1 MNAND
6 TFLALDF
13 VVTMKFPYLNVLKNK
28 ALELAKRLRHAKVT
42 IEHLLLVL
50 VESDDTNVIRSLTYN
65 PYHEFDR
72 DKLLAC
78 LKQTLQ
84 NSPSLTNDA
93 LVETLGFQR
102 VLTRTERMVEQ
113 KGRQQVNGADVLLA
127 VFFEQ
132 ESLGAQCLR
141 QCQATRADIENYL
154 SQPRFK
160 EGVQQSHAEESLK
173 SFDLQTLLAPPK
185 TATATSNI
193 DDYLENLNTKYR
205 QGKLPPVIGRE
216 KEIQET
222 MMILCQSRKSNPLLI
237 GEPGVGKTTIA
248 VGLAQ
253 LIEEQKVPMALRNA
267 TIYALKL
274 TTLMGG
280 TQFRGEFEKRM
291 DDIMNFLKNT
301 PHAIL
306 FIDEIHMIIGAGST
320 KGSDM
325 DMANILKPALASGE
339 ISCIGATT
347 YKEYRQI
354 FEKDEAL
361 KRRFAEVHVP
371 EPTPEQALAIINGMK
386 PRLEKHHR
394 VVFTEKALEIA
405 VTMSQ
410 KYIKDRRLPDIALD
424 VLDEAGALVNMENP
438 HLGDKTVDA
447 PQVYQVI
454 ASKAHIPVQQI
465 AAEKDKTNLAHL
477 AEHLKKEIFG
487 QDHAIDILV
496 SAVTMANAGLR
507 DSTKPI
513 GSFLFAGPTGVGKT
527 ELCKQLAAQLG
538 MKLLRFDMSEYT
550 DQHAYTKLIG
560 TAPGYVGYDQGGV
573 LTEAVQKEPHAIV
586 LMDEIEKAHP
596 QIYNLLLQVLDYG
609 TLTDG
614 QARKVDFRHTII
626 ILTTNAGASVFQKRS
641 IGFGQQSID
650 KEESQQ
656 ELARVFTPEFRN
668 RFDEIIQ
675 FNALPKSIA
684 GNIVDKLIAE
694 LQQALNDKKVKIV
707 LTEQAKQWFVDHGY
721 DAAMGARP
729 MGRLVTNEL
738 KKPLAKE
745 LLYGHLKEGGQV
757 IVNVKLDELVLS
769 FA

>member
-1 MNAND
+1 
-6 TFLALDF
+6 
-13 VVTMKFPYLNVLKNK
+13 MKFSYLNTLKNK
-28 ALELAKRLRHAKVT
+28 AIELAKRLRHAKVMV
-42 IEHLLLVL
+42 EHILCVL
-50 VESDDTNVIRSLTYN
+50 IESDESDVVRALTYN
-65 PYHEFDR
+65 PYHEYDR
-72 DKLLAC
+72 DQLLKC
-78 LKQTLQ
+78 LKNGLQTC
-84 NSPSLTNDA
+84 PPLTNDD

-102 VLTRTERMVEQ
+102 VLTRTERMVEN
-113 KGRQQVNGADVLLA
+113 KSRRNVNGADVLLA
-127 VFFEQ
+127 IFHEQ
-132 ESLGAQCLR
+132 ESAAAHCLR
-141 QCQATRADIENYL
+141 QCQVTRADIESYL
-154 SQPRFK
+154 AQPRFK
-160 EGVQQSHAEESLK
+160 ENTEAQHAEESLQA
-173 SFDLQTLLAPPK
+173 FDIQTLLSPPK
-185 TATATSNI
+185 TATSAGSVE
-193 DDYLENLNTKYR
+193 DYLENLNQKYR
-205 QGKLPPVIGRE
+205 QGKLPPVIGRQ

-222 MMILCQSRKSNPLLI
+222 MMILSQSRKSNPLLI

-253 LIEEQKVPMALRNA
+253 LIEEQKVPMSLRNA
-267 TIYALKL
+267 TIYSLNLTAL
-274 TTLMGG
+274 MAG

-291 DDIMNFLKNT
+291 NEILAFLKQT

-339 ISCIGATT
+339 MSCIGATT
-347 YKEYRQI
+347 YKEFRQI

-371 EPTPEQALAIINGMK
+371 EPTPQEALAIIQGMK

-394 VVFTEKALEIA
+394 VVFDEKALEIA

-438 HLGDKTVDA
+438 HLGNKTVNA
-447 PQVYQVI
+447 ANVYQVI
-454 ASKAHIPVQQI
+454 ASKAHIPVEQI
-465 AAEKDKTNLAHL
+465 AQTQESAGLAHL
-477 AEHLKKEIFG
+477 AEHLKAVIFG
-487 QDHAIDILV
+487 QDHAIDTLI

-507 DSTKPI
+507 DTTKPI

-550 DQHAYTKLIG
+550 DQSAYTKLIG

-573 LTEAVQKEPHAIV
+573 LTDAVQKEPHSIV

-626 ILTTNAGASVFQKRS
+626 VLTTNAGAAVLQKRS
-641 IGFGQQSID
+641 IGFGSFDNEPD
-650 KEESQQ
+650 KQESQQ
-656 ELARVFTPEFRN
+656 EMARVFSPEFRN
-668 RFDEIIQ
+668 RFDEIIH
-675 FNALPKSIA
+675 FNALPKSVA
-684 GNIVDKLIAE
+684 GNIVDKLISE
-694 LQQALNDKKVKIV
+694 LQQTLVDKKVQIV
-707 LTEQAKQWFVDHGY
+707 LTDAARQWFIEHGY
-721 DAAMGARP
+721 DAQMGARP

-745 LLYGHLKEGGQV
+745 LLYGHLKNGGQV
-757 IVNVKLDELVLS
+757 TVGVEQGALLLS
-769 FA
+769 FD

>member
-1 MNAND
+1 
-6 TFLALDF
+6 
-13 VVTMKFPYLNVLKNK
+13 MKFSYLDTLKNK

-50 VESDDTNVIRSLTYN
+50 VESDESDVVRALTYN
-65 PYHEFDR
+65 PYHEYDR
-72 DKLLAC
+72 DQLIKC
-78 LKQTLQ
+78 LKQGLQ
-84 NSPSLTNDA
+84 ACPPLTNDG

-102 VLTRTERMVEQ
+102 VLTRTERMVEH
-113 KGRQQVNGADVLLA
+113 KERRNVNGADVLLA
-127 VFFEQ
+127 IFHEQ
-132 ESLGAQCLR
+132 ESQGAQCLR
-141 QCQATRADIENYL
+141 QCQATRADIESYL

-160 EGVQQSHAEESLK
+160 EDTQHQRAEESLK
-173 SFDLQTLLAPPK
+173 SFDIQTLLPPPK
-185 TATATSNI
+185 AGTSAGGAE
-193 DDYLENLNTKYR
+193 DYLENLNMKYR
-205 QGKLPPVIGRE
+205 QGKLSPVIGRQ

-222 MMILCQSRKSNPLLI
+222 MMILSQSRKSNPLLI

-253 LIEEQKVPMALRNA
+253 LIEEQKVPMSLRNA
-267 TIYALKL
+267 TIYSLKL
-274 TTLMGG
+274 TALMAG

-291 DDIMNFLKNT
+291 DDIINFLKQT

-347 YKEYRQI
+347 YKEFRQI

-371 EPTPEQALAIINGMK
+371 EPTPEEALAIIQGMK

-394 VVFTEKALEIA
+394 VVFDQKALEIS

-438 HLGDKTVDA
+438 HLGNKIVDA
-447 PQVYQVI
+447 AHVYQVI
-454 ASKAHIPVQQI
+454 ASKAHIPVEQI
-465 AAEKDKTNLAHL
+465 AQTQESAGLAHL
-477 AEHLKKEIFG
+477 TEHLKEAIFG
-487 QDHAIDILV
+487 QDHAIETLV
-496 SAVTMANAGLR
+496 AAVTMANAGLR

-527 ELCKQLAAQLG
+527 ELCKQLALQLG

-550 DQHAYTKLIG
+550 DQSAYTKLIG
-560 TAPGYVGYDQGGV
+560 TAPGYVGYDQGGI
-573 LTEAVQKEPHAIV
+573 LTDAVQKEPHSIV

-626 ILTTNAGASVFQKRS
+626 VLTTNAGAAVFQKRS
-641 IGFGQQSID
+641 IGFGGLNNEPD
-650 KEESQQ
+650 KQESQQ
-656 ELARVFTPEFRN
+656 EMARVFSPEFRN

-675 FNALPKSIA
+675 FNALPKSVA

-694 LQQALNDKKVKIV
+694 LQQTLINKKVKII
-707 LTEQAKQWFVDHGY
+707 LTDSARQWLIDHGY
-721 DAAMGARP
+721 DAQMGARP

-745 LLYGHLKEGGQV
+745 LLYGHLKNGGQV
-757 IVNVKLDELVLS
+757 TVDAKHGELTLN
-769 FA
+769 FN

>member
-1 MNAND
+1 
-6 TFLALDF
+6 
-13 VVTMKFPYLNVLKNK
+13 MKFSYLDTLKK
-28 ALELAKRLRHAKVT
+28 KSLELAKRLRHSKAT

-50 VESDDTNVIRSLTYN
+50 VDSDESDVVRALTYN
-65 PYHEFDR
+65 PYHEYDR
-72 DKLLAC
+72 DQLLRC
-78 LKQTLQ
+78 LKTSLQTC
-84 NSPSLTNDA
+84 PPLTNDN

-102 VLTRTERMVEQ
+102 VLTRTERMVEH
-113 KGRQQVNGADVLLA
+113 KSRRNVNGADVLLA
-127 VFFEQ
+127 IFHEQ
-132 ESLGAQCLR
+132 ESAATQCLR
-141 QCQATRADIENYL
+141 KCQATRTDIENYL
-154 SQPRFK
+154 AQPRFK
-160 EGVQQSHAEESLK
+160 ENNETQPAEDALK
-173 SFDLQTLLAPPK
+173 SFDIQTLLSPQK
-185 TATATSNI
+185 TATASEGI
-193 DDYLENLNTKYR
+193 DTFLENLNMKYR
-205 QGKLPPVIGRE
+205 QGKSSPVIGRQ

-222 MMILCQSRKSNPLLI
+222 MMILSQSRKSNPLLI

-248 VGLAQ
+248 IGLAQ
-253 LIEEQKVPMALRNA
+253 LIEEQKVPISLRNA
-267 TIYALKL
+267 TIYALNL
-274 TTLMGG
+274 TALMAG

-291 DDIMNFLKNT
+291 NDILSFLKQT

-347 YKEYRQI
+347 YKEFRQI

-371 EPTPEQALAIINGMK
+371 EPSPQEALAIIHGMK

-394 VVFTEKALEIA
+394 VVFNDKALEIA

-438 HLGDKTVDA
+438 HLGDKMVDA
-447 PQVYQVI
+447 NHVYQVI
-454 ASKAHIPVQQI
+454 ASKAHIPVEQI
-465 AAEKDKTNLAHL
+465 AQTQESAGLAHL
-477 AEHLKKEIFG
+477 SEHLKAVIYG
-487 QDHAIDILV
+487 QDHAIDTLV
-496 SAVTMANAGLR
+496 SAVTMASAGLR
-507 DSTKPI
+507 DETKPI

-527 ELCKQLAAQLG
+527 ELCKQLASQLG

-550 DQHAYTKLIG
+550 DQSAYTKLIG

-573 LTEAVQKEPHAIV
+573 LTDAVQKEPHSIV

-626 ILTTNAGASVFQKRS
+626 VLTTNAGAAVLQKRS
-641 IGFGQQSID
+641 IGFGSFDNAPD
-650 KEESQQ
+650 KQESQQ
-656 ELARVFTPEFRN
+656 EMARVFSPEFRN

-675 FNALPKSIA
+675 FNALPKSVA
-684 GNIVDKLIAE
+684 GNIVDKLVAE
-694 LQQALNDKKVKIV
+694 LQHTLVEKKVKII
-707 LTEQAKQWFVDHGY
+707 LTDSARQWFIDHGY
-721 DAAMGARP
+721 DAQMGARP

-745 LLYGHLKEGGQV
+745 LLYGQLKEGGQV
-757 IVNVKLDELVLS
+757 QVDANQGELT
-769 FA
+769 FMFNQAR

>member
-1 MNAND
+1 
-6 TFLALDF
+6 
-13 VVTMKFPYLNVLKNK
+13 MKFSYLNTLKNK
-28 ALELAKRLRHAKVT
+28 ALELSKRLRHAKVT
-42 IEHLLLVL
+42 VEHLLLVL
-50 VESDDTNVIRSLTYN
+50 IESDEHDVVRALTYN
-65 PYHEFDR
+65 PYHEYDR
-72 DKLLAC
+72 DQLLRC
-78 LKQTLQ
+78 LKNGLQTC
-84 NSPSLTNDA
+84 PPLTNDS

-102 VLTRTERMVEQ
+102 VLARTERMVEHQ
-113 KGRQQVNGADVLLA
+113 SRRNVNGADVILA
-127 VFFEQ
+127 IFHEQ
-132 ESLGAQCLR
+132 ESAATQCLR
-141 QCQATRADIENYL
+141 QCQVTRADIESYL
-154 SQPRFK
+154 AQPRFK
-160 EGVQQSHAEESLK
+160 EETQVQSAEEALK
-173 SFDLQTLLAPPK
+173 SFDIQTLLSPPK
-185 TATATSNI
+185 TAASSEGIET
-193 DDYLENLNTKYR
+193 YLENLNMKYR
-205 QGKLPPVIGRE
+205 QGKLPPVIGRQ

-222 MMILCQSRKSNPLLI
+222 MMILSQSRKSNPLLI

-253 LIEEQKVPMALRNA
+253 LIEDQKVPMSLRNA
-267 TIYALKL
+267 TIYSLNLTAL
-274 TTLMGG
+274 MAG

-291 DDIMNFLKNT
+291 NDILDFLKQT

-347 YKEYRQI
+347 YKEFRQI

-371 EPTPEQALAIINGMK
+371 EPTSQEALAIIHGLK

-394 VVFTEKALEIA
+394 VVFTEKALDIA
-405 VTMSQ
+405 VSMSQ

-438 HLGDKTVDA
+438 HLSNKTVDSA
-447 PQVYQVI
+447 EVYQVI
-454 ASKAHIPVQQI
+454 ASKAHIPVEQI
-465 AAEKDKTNLAHL
+465 ALTQESTGLAHL
-477 AEHLKKEIFG
+477 AEHLKAVIFG
-487 QDHAIDILV
+487 QDHAIETLV

-507 DSTKPI
+507 DETKPI

-527 ELCKQLAAQLG
+527 ELCKQLAQHLG

-550 DQHAYTKLIG
+550 DQSAYTKLIG

-573 LTEAVQKEPHAIV
+573 LTDAVQKEPHSIV

-614 QARKVDFRHTII
+614 QARKIDFRHTII
-626 ILTTNAGASVFQKRS
+626 VLTTNAGASTLQKRS
-641 IGFGQQSID
+641 IGFGAATNEPD
-650 KEESQQ
+650 KQESQQ
-656 ELARVFTPEFRN
+656 EMARVFTPEFRN

-675 FNALPKSIA
+675 FNALPKSVA
-684 GNIVDKLIAE
+684 GNIVDKLISE
-694 LQQALNDKKVKIV
+694 LQQTLVEKKVTIV
-707 LTEQAKQWFVDHGY
+707 LTEAARQWFVNHGY
-721 DAAMGARP
+721 DPQMGARP

-745 LLYGHLKEGGQV
+745 LLYGHLQQGGRV
-757 IVNVKLDELVLS
+757 TVDAIHNELILN

>member
-1 MNAND
+1 
-6 TFLALDF
+6 
-13 VVTMKFPYLNVLKNK
+13 MKFSYLNTLKNK
-28 ALELAKRLRHAKVT
+28 ALDLAKRLRHAKVT

-50 VESDDTNVIRSLTYN
+50 IESDESDVVRALTYN
-65 PYHEFDR
+65 PYHEYDR
-72 DKLLAC
+72 EQVLRC
-78 LKQTLQ
+78 LKQSLQ
-84 NSPSLTNDA
+84 TCPPLTNDE

-102 VLTRTERMVEQ
+102 VLTRTERMVEH
-113 KGRQQVNGADVLLA
+113 KSRQNVNGADVLLA
-127 VFFEQ
+127 IFHEQ
-132 ESLGAQCLR
+132 ESQGSHCLR
-141 QCQATRADIENYL
+141 QCQVARTDIEQYL

-160 EGVQQSHAEESLK
+160 EGEQHQRAEESLK
-173 SFDLQTLLAPPK
+173 SFDIQTLLSPQNAPSK
-185 TATATSNI
+185 SESV
-193 DDYLENLNTKYR
+193 DHYLENLNLKYR
-205 QGKLPPVIGRE
+205 QGKLPPVIGRQ

-222 MMILCQSRKSNPLLI
+222 MMILSQSRKSNPLLI

-253 LIEEQKVPMALRNA
+253 LIEEQKVPMSLRNS
-267 TIYALKL
+267 TIYALNL
-274 TTLMGG
+274 TSLMAG
-280 TQFRGEFEKRM
+280 TQYRGEFEKRM
-291 DDIMNFLKNT
+291 EGIMNFLKNT

-347 YKEYRQI
+347 YKEFRQI

-371 EPTPEQALAIINGMK
+371 EPTPEEALAIIHGMK

-394 VVFTEKALEIA
+394 VVFDEKALEIA
-405 VTMSQ
+405 VAMSK

-424 VLDEAGALVNMENP
+424 ILDEAGALVNMENA
-438 HLGDKTVDA
+438 HLGGKIVDA
-447 PQVYQVI
+447 THVYQII
-454 ASKAHIPVQQI
+454 ANKAHIPVQQI
-465 AAEKDKTNLAHL
+465 SQTQENKTLVHL
-477 AEHLKKEIFG
+477 AEHLKSAIFG

-507 DSTKPI
+507 DTNKPI

-527 ELCKQLAAQLG
+527 ELCKQLAEQLG
-538 MKLLRFDMSEYT
+538 MKLLRMDMSEYS
-550 DQHAYTKLIG
+550 DQSAYTKLIG
-560 TAPGYVGYDQGGV
+560 TAPGYVGYDQGGI
-573 LTEAVQKEPHAIV
+573 LTDAVQKEPHSIV

-626 ILTTNAGASVFQKRS
+626 VLTTNAGASVMQKRS
-641 IGFGQQSID
+641 IGFGSQSEPD
-650 KEESQQ
+650 QYETQQ
-656 ELARVFTPEFRN
+656 EMARVFTPEFRN

-675 FNALPKSIA
+675 FNALPKSVA
-684 GNIVDKLIAE
+684 GNIVDKLVAE
-694 LQQALNDKKVKIV
+694 LQQTLIDKKVKII
-707 LTEQAKQWFVDHGY
+707 LSDAARQWFIDHGY
-721 DAAMGARP
+721 DAQMGARP
-729 MGRLVTNEL
+729 MGRLITNKL

-745 LLYGHLKEGGQV
+745 LLYGHLKNGGQV
-757 IVNVKLDELVLS
+757 RVNVEKDELV
-769 FA
+769 FDFD

>member
-1 MNAND
+1 
-6 TFLALDF
+6 
-13 VVTMKFPYLNVLKNK
+13 MKFSYLNALKNK

-50 VESDDTNVIRSLTYN
+50 VESDESDVVRSLTYN
-65 PYHEFDR
+65 PYHEYDR
-72 DKLLAC
+72 DQLLKC
-78 LKQTLQ
+78 LKQGLQ
-84 NSPSLTNDA
+84 TCPPLTNDG

-102 VLTRTERMVEQ
+102 VLTRTERMVEH
-113 KGRQQVNGADVLLA
+113 KSRQNVNGADVLLA
-127 VFFEQ
+127 IFHEQ
-132 ESLGAQCLR
+132 ESPAAHCLR
-141 QCQATRADIENYL
+141 QCQATRADIESYL
-154 SQPRFK
+154 AQPRFK
-160 EGVQQSHAEESLK
+160 ENSGQQNAEESLK
-173 SFDLQTLLAPPK
+173 SFDIQTLLSPPK
-185 TATATSNI
+185 TATTSDGI
-193 DDYLENLNTKYR
+193 ETYLENLNMKYR
-205 QGKLPPVIGRE
+205 QGKLSPVIGRQ

-222 MMILCQSRKSNPLLI
+222 MMILSQSRKSNPLLI

-253 LIEEQKVPMALRNA
+253 LIEEQKVPMSLRNA
-267 TIYALKL
+267 TIYSLNLTAL
-274 TTLMGG
+274 MAG

-291 DDIMNFLKNT
+291 NDILDFLKQT

-347 YKEYRQI
+347 YKEFRQI

-371 EPTPEQALAIINGMK
+371 EPTPTEALAIIQGMK

-394 VVFTEKALEIA
+394 VVFDEKALEIA

-438 HLGDKTVDA
+438 HLGNKIVDA
-447 PQVYQVI
+447 NHVYQVI
-454 ASKAHIPVQQI
+454 ASKAHIPVEQI
-465 AAEKDKTNLAHL
+465 AQTQESAGLAHL
-477 AEHLKKEIFG
+477 AEHLKEVIYG
-487 QDHAIDILV
+487 QDHAIDTLV
-496 SAVTMANAGLR
+496 AAVTMANAGLR
-507 DSTKPI
+507 DTTKPI

-527 ELCKQLAAQLG
+527 ELCKQLASQLG

-550 DQHAYTKLIG
+550 DQSAYTKLIG

-573 LTEAVQKEPHAIV
+573 LTDAVQKEPHSIV

-626 ILTTNAGASVFQKRS
+626 VLTTNAGASVLQKRS
-641 IGFGQQSID
+641 IGFGGLNSEPD
-650 KEESQQ
+650 KQESQQ
-656 ELARVFTPEFRN
+656 EMARVFSPEFRN

-675 FNALPKSIA
+675 FNALPKSVA
-684 GNIVDKLIAE
+684 GNIVDKLITE
-694 LQQALNDKKVKIV
+694 LQQTLVEKKVQIV
-707 LTEQAKQWFVDHGY
+707 LTESARQWFIDHGY
-721 DAAMGARP
+721 DAQMGARP

-738 KKPLAKE
+738 KKPLARE
-745 LLYGHLKEGGQV
+745 LLYGHLKDGGRV

-769 FA
+769 FD

>member
-1 MNAND
+1 
-6 TFLALDF
+6 
-13 VVTMKFPYLNVLKNK
+13 MKFSYLNTLKNK
-28 ALELAKRLRHAKVT
+28 ALELAKRLRHSKAS

-50 VESDDTNVIRSLTYN
+50 VESDENDVVRALTYN
-65 PYHEFDR
+65 PYHEYDR
-72 DKLLAC
+72 EQLLNC
-78 LKQTLQ
+78 LK
-84 NSPSLTNDA
+84 NSLKACPPLTNDG

-102 VLTRTERMVEQ
+102 VLTRTERMVEH
-113 KGRQQVNGADVLLA
+113 KSRRNVNGADVLLA
-127 VFFEQ
+127 IFHEQ
-132 ESLGAQCLR
+132 ESAATHCLR
-141 QCQATRADIENYL
+141 QCQATRADLENYL
-154 SQPRFK
+154 AQPRFK
-160 EGVQQSHAEESLK
+160 ENNEAQPAEDALK
-173 SFDLQTLLAPPK
+173 SFDIQTLLSPQK
-185 TATATSNI
+185 TVTASEGIET
-193 DDYLENLNTKYR
+193 YLENLNMKYR
-205 QGKLPPVIGRE
+205 QGKSSPVIGRQ

-222 MMILCQSRKSNPLLI
+222 MMILSQSRKSNPLLI

-253 LIEEQKVPMALRNA
+253 LIEEQKVPMSLRNA
-267 TIYALKL
+267 TIYSLNLTAL
-274 TTLMGG
+274 MAG

-291 DDIMNFLKNT
+291 NDILDFLKKT

-347 YKEYRQI
+347 YKEFRQI

-371 EPTPEQALAIINGMK
+371 EPTPQEAIAIIQGMK

-394 VVFTEKALEIA
+394 VVFDEKALEIA

-438 HLGDKTVDA
+438 HLGNKIVDA
-447 PQVYQVI
+447 NHVYHVI
-454 ASKAHIPVQQI
+454 ASKAHIPVEQI
-465 AAEKDKTNLAHL
+465 AQTQESVGLVHL
-477 AEHLKKEIFG
+477 AEHLKAVIYG
-487 QDHAIDILV
+487 QDHAIDTLV
-496 SAVTMANAGLR
+496 AAVTMANAGLR
-507 DSTKPI
+507 DTTKPI

-527 ELCKQLAAQLG
+527 ELCKQLASQLG

-550 DQHAYTKLIG
+550 DQSAYTKLIG

-573 LTEAVQKEPHAIV
+573 LTDAVQKEPHSIV

-626 ILTTNAGASVFQKRS
+626 VLTTNAGASVLQKRS
-641 IGFGQQSID
+641 IGFGGFDSTPD
-650 KEESQQ
+650 KQEAQQ
-656 ELARVFTPEFRN
+656 EMARVFSPEFRN

-675 FNALPKSIA
+675 FNALPKSVA

-694 LQQALNDKKVKIV
+694 LQQTLVEKKVNII
-707 LTEQAKQWFVDHGY
+707 LTDSARQWFVDHGY
-721 DAAMGARP
+721 DAQMGARP

-745 LLYGHLKEGGQV
+745 LLYGQLKEGGQV
-757 IVNVKLDELVLS
+757 QVDAKHGELTLN
-769 FA
+769 FDQP

>member
-1 MNAND
+1 
-6 TFLALDF
+6 
-13 VVTMKFPYLNVLKNK
+13 MKFSYLNSLKNK
-28 ALELAKRLRHAKVT
+28 ALELARRLRHAKAT
-42 IEHLLLVL
+42 IEHLLVVL
-50 VESDDTNVIRSLTYN
+50 VESDDSDVVRALTYS
-65 PYHEFDR
+65 PYHEYDR
-72 DKLLAC
+72 DQLLKC
-78 LKQTLQ
+78 LKHGLQ
-84 NSPSLTNDA
+84 EIAPATNDD
-93 LVETLGFQR
+93 LIETLGFQR
-102 VLTRTERMVEQ
+102 VLTRTERMVEN
-113 KGRQQVNGADVLLA
+113 KGRQNVNGADVLLA
-127 VFFEQ
+127 IFHEK
-132 ESLGAQCLR
+132 ESPSTQCLK
-141 QCQATRADIENYL
+141 QCQTTLEDIQNYL
-154 SQPRFK
+154 SQAKFK
-160 EGVQQSHAEESLK
+160 EESQHQRAEEAFK
-173 SFDLQTLLAPPK
+173 SFDIQTLSAPK
-185 TATATSNI
+185 TAAVSGGV
-193 DDYLENLNTKYR
+193 DDYLENLNLKYR
-205 QGKLPPVIGRE
+205 QGKLSPVIGRQ

-222 MMILCQSRKSNPLLI
+222 MMILSQSRKSNPLLI

-253 LIEEQKVPMALRNA
+253 LIEEQKVPMSLRNA
-267 TIYALKL
+267 TIYSLKL
-274 TTLMGG
+274 TALMAG

-291 DDIMNFLKNT
+291 DDILNFLKQT

-347 YKEYRQI
+347 YKEFRQI

-371 EPTPEQALAIINGMK
+371 EPTPDEALAIIQGMK

-394 VVFTEKALEIA
+394 VTFHQQALEIA

-438 HLGDKTVDA
+438 HLGDKVVEA
-447 PQVYQVI
+447 AHVYQVI
-454 ASKAHIPVQQI
+454 ASKAHIPVEQI
-465 AAEKDKTNLAHL
+465 AQTKESAGLAHL
-477 AEHLKKEIFG
+477 ADHLKDVIFG
-487 QDHAIDILV
+487 QDHAIDTLV
-496 SAVTMANAGLR
+496 AAVTMANAGLR
-507 DSTKPI
+507 DTTKPI

-527 ELCKQLAAQLG
+527 ELCKQLASQLG

-550 DQHAYTKLIG
+550 DQSAYTKLIG

-573 LTEAVQKEPHAIV
+573 LTDAVQKEPHSIV

-614 QARKVDFRHTII
+614 QARKVDFRHAII
-626 ILTTNAGASVFQKRS
+626 VLTTNAGAAVFQKRS
-641 IGFGQQSID
+641 IGFGGQSEPD
-650 KEESQQ
+650 KQESQQ
-656 ELARVFTPEFRN
+656 EMARVFSPEFRN

-675 FNALPKSIA
+675 FNALPKSVA
-684 GNIVDKLIAE
+684 GSIVDKLIME
-694 LQQALNDKKVKIV
+694 LQQTLVDKKVQII
-707 LTEQAKQWFVDHGY
+707 LTDSARQWFIHHGY
-721 DAAMGARP
+721 DAYMGARP

-745 LLYGHLKEGGQV
+745 LLYGHLKNGGRVQV
-757 IVNVKLDELVLS
+757 DARHGELTLN
-769 FA
+769 FE